1 MQIKVLEDEKE
12 KLAVELGGDTQTVSQ
27 VIAKQ
32 VWAEGGEAAAV
43 RSHPFLA
50 EPKIIVHG
58 SNPRKLLQRA
68 ADAVAEQCDE
78 LEKEFKRAMKD

>member
-1 MQIKVLEDEKE
+1 MNIKILEDEKE
-12 KLAVELGGDTQTVSQ
+12 KFAVELGGDNQTVSQ
-27 VIAKQ
+27 VVAKQ

-43 RSHPFLA
+43 REHPFLL

-58 SNPRKLLQRA
+58 SNPRKLLQKA

-78 LEKEFKRAMKD
+78 LEKEFKRAMKE

>member
-1 MQIKVLEDEKE
+1 MNIKVLLDEKE
-12 KLAVELGGDTQTVSQ
+12 KLSVELGGDTQTVSQ

-43 RSHPFLA
+43 REHPFLL

-78 LEKEFKRAMKD
+78 LEKEFKRALKE

>member
-1 MQIKVLEDEKE
+1 MNIKVLSDEKE
-12 KLAVELGGDTQTVSQ
+12 KIVVELGGDTQTISQ
-27 VIAKQ
+27 AIAKQ

-43 RSHPFLA
+43 REHPFLL

-58 SNPRKLLQRA
+58 SNPRKLLQKA

-78 LEKEFKRAMKD
+78 LEKEFKRAMKE